1 MKIKD
6 GNKCCDSEKRMTKLG
21 TKQGFQRV
29 AIILPLSETHHTG
42 LKGASVN
49 AWAVDKAKHGAE
61 K

>member
-1 MKIKD
+1 
-6 GNKCCDSEKRMTKLG
+6 MTKLG
-21 TKQGFQRV
+21 TKQGFQKG

-42 LKGASVN
+42 LKGAFVN